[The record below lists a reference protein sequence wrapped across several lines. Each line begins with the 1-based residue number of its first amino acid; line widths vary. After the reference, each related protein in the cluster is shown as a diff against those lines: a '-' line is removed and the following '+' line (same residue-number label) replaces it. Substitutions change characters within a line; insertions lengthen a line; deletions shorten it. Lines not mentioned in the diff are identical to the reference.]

1 MSLAIHIDE
10 ISFQIILAKPA
21 LTAILGH
28 YTAYILKN
36 LMISFFAPIQQKIQ
50 DNDFNRNETN
60 ASRLFL
66 D

>member
-10 ISFQIILAKPA
+10 ISFQIILAKSA

-36 LMISFFAPIQQKIQ
+36 LMISFFAPQVI
-50 DNDFNRNETN
+50 NEVN
-60 ASRLFL
+60 G
-66 D
+66 